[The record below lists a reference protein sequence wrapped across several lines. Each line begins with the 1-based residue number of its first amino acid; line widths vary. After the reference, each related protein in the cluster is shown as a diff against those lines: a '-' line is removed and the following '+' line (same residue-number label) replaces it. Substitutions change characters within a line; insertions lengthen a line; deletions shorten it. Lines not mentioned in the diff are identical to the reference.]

1 MLRSFLLVLLVI
13 GITTRVDAQVPGVDP
28 RGLAAHG
35 SPVIIGVVEERWL
48 RVIRPDKLAAQ
59 KVTSRRQRDG
69 TYIAELPQRSLDYL
83 VGDIF
88 RVKVQ
93 EVLKRDRWIR
103 VNQTIEVFSKFQLE
117 GGVFLPKGQQVLLV
131 LAPFTPKREDFEK
144 TSVFRNGESLSRG
157 GVPFNM
163 RTRYY
168 SVVAEANGAVPI
180 TEKNKKLI
188 EEIRTAIRA
197 PQ

>member
-1 MLRSFLLVLLVI
+1 MLRFFLLVLFVI
-13 GITTRVDAQVPGVDP
+13 GITAPVEAQVPGVDP

-35 SPVIIGVVEERWL
+35 SPVIIGVVEEPWL
-48 RVIRPDKLAAQ
+48 RVIRPDKLAAK
-59 KVTSRRQRDG
+59 KVTSRRQPDG

-88 RVKVQ
+88 RVRVQ

-117 GGVFLPKGQQVLLV
+117 GGVFLPQGKQVLLV

-144 TSVFRNGESLSRG
+144 TSVVRHGESLSRG
-157 GVPFNM
+157 GAPFNM

-168 SVVAEANGAVPI
+168 SVAAEANGAVEI

-188 EEIRTAIRA
+188 EEIRAAIRA
-197 PQ
+197 H